1 MRNESIRTVLVIAY
15 IVVMSAS
22 LIMGLGIYRSITA
35 SNRQGKIYIEKLQ
48 DTKSFKYMFDLSTHK
63 TIDNS
68 KEIALNKR
76 LNDILSNG
84 FRLSDEEIGRFI
96 DTWLINN
103 TEVSSI
109 HIISPRGEVLT
120 KSRVSASGFDDK
132 GFIEQFSEETF
143 STIDELSGD
152 IYFGIADDLMD
163 PERHK
168 NLFVARRLN
177 ALSDMRR
184 IGYIFIFFDK
194 QSLLE
199 PIQEFV
205 KSKGFE
211 IALADDEGNYINIYN
226 GITLGEMNAAYIKG
240 SIGERRRI
248 EWTQDF
254 HHVTLM
260 DEMMGLHIIADMK
273 YTTADDNITNIVIA
287 ILLIDLLF
295 LFIGTMVI
303 KRAVVQ
309 PLEKIS
315 SKAKRITE
323 ETDLS
328 IRFDDVSGYAEAG
341 VIAKVLNEM
350 LDKINGL
357 IKENREKEKQQ
368 RLLELSVVNHQV
380 NPHFLF
386 NTLNSVNVLIAM
398 EDKKTALKLVA
409 SLARYYRACLSQE
422 ETINTVE
429 QEIKVTKEYITIMQ
443 LKSPGLINAD
453 FHIDERLYSHKIPGM
468 ILQTLVE
475 NCLKYGI
482 RTMEEPMQL
491 DITIKKEIEKARMAI
506 IVRDNGKGMEPE
518 VCEKLLSEEKL
529 KGKSGFG
536 LRGTVKRIRLMYNI
550 KAISDIL
557 KIDSK
562 PNEYTEITIYIPIR
576 VS

>member
-1 MRNESIRTVLVIAY
+1 MKNGSIRTVLAIAY
-15 IVVMSAS
+15 IVVMIAS
-22 LIMGLGIYRSITA
+22 LIMGLGIYRGITA
-35 SNRQGKIYIEKLQ
+35 SNRQGKMYIEKLQ
-48 DTKSFKYMFDLSTHK
+48 DTKSFKYMLDLSTRK

-68 KEIALNKR
+68 KDITLNKR

-84 FRLSDEEIGRFI
+84 FRLSDDEIASFL

-109 HIISPRGEVLT
+109 HIISLRGEVLT
-120 KSRVSASGFDDK
+120 KSKISDFGFDEESFT
-132 GFIEQFSEETF
+132 GQFSEEVWEAINA
-143 STIDELSGD
+143 SCGD
-152 IYFGIADDLMD
+152 VYFGIADNFLED
-163 PERHK
+163 ESSK
-168 NLFVARRLN
+168 KLFMARRIN

-184 IGYIFIFFDK
+184 IGYVFIFFDK
-194 QSLLE
+194 QILLDQ
-199 PIQEFV
+199 IQEFLS
-205 KSKGFE
+205 SKGFQ
-211 IALADDEGNYINIYN
+211 IALVDEYGKYIDIYN
-226 GITLGEMNAAYIKG
+226 GKSLGEMNAAYTKG
-240 SIGERRRI
+240 IMTDNMAQ
-248 EWTQDF
+248 EWTADF

-260 DEMMGLHIIADMK
+260 DDLMKLSILADMK
-273 YTTADDNITNIVIA
+273 HTTTDDNITNIVIA

-295 LFIGTMVI
+295 LSIGTMVV
-303 KRAVVQ
+303 KRAVIQ

-328 IRFDDVSGYAEAG
+328 IRFDDVRGYAEAG

-350 LDKINGL
+350 LDKINAL
-357 IKENREKEKQQ
+357 IKENKEKEKQQ

-398 EDKKTALKLVA
+398 EDKATALKLVA
-409 SLARYYRACLSQE
+409 SLARYYRGCLSQE

-443 LKSPGLINAD
+443 LKNPGLICAQ
-453 FHIDERLYSHKIPGM
+453 FHVDERLYSHKIPGM

-506 IVRDNGKGMEPE
+506 IVRDNGKGMEEE
-518 VCEKLLSEEKL
+518 VCKKLLSEEKL

-536 LRGTVKRIRLMYNI
+536 LRGTIKRIRLMYNI